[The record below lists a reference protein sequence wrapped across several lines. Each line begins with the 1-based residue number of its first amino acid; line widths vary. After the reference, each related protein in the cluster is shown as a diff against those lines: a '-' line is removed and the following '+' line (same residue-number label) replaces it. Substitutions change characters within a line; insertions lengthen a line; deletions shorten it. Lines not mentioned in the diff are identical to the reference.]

1 MSPSADPLV
10 LKRLNDLIS
19 ALEANPSTREGLM
32 RAHLEEARFYLN
44 GAMPEEY
51 RLNLK
56 LAQGSR
62 EDIEDESLRNRI
74 SEFLRSQ
81 RDAFSE

>member
-1 MSPSADPLV
+1 MTPSVDPLV

-19 ALEANPSTREGLM
+19 DLEANPSTREGLM

-56 LAQGSR
+56 LAEGSQA
-62 EDIEDESLRNRI
+62 DIEDENLRNRV

-81 RDAFSE
+81 RAAV